1 MKFILKLLL
10 GIVVIL
16 TALVVILPII
26 FKGEMIEMAK
36 SEINNNVN
44 ATVDFADMDVS
55 LFKDFPNFSLTIRE
69 LTLVGK
75 DDFSQDTLANI
86 KAITLV
92 IDLMSVIQGDNYEV
106 RRVVLDSPRL
116 AVKVLETGA
125 TNYEIA
131 PADEETIPEEGKESE
146 SAFNLRLKKF
156 QIVNGE
162 LFYDDRESDMQ
173 VQIKGLNNTLSG
185 NFSEDFSNLKTNTQI
200 ESLSVKMDGIDYLSR
215 TKLHYMATIEADLKN
230 SIYTLGKNELKLN
243 DLQLVF
249 NGSVSLLEEGINL
262 VMTFKAP
269 DNRFK
274 SLLSMVPAVY
284 TKDFESVKADGK
296 MTIEGSVKG
305 MYTEDNLPAFNM
317 DFLIK
322 DGMSAYPGL
331 PKSVNNINISANIK
345 NKGGDADNT
354 IIDVSGFSVN
364 LGGNPLTASLLM
376 KTPVSDPDI
385 SAKVK
390 GTLNLSDLKDF
401 YPVEGK
407 LSGTFITDITLKGK
421 LSSIEKERYDE
432 FIALGSILVQN
443 LNYNS
448 ASLNKAMEISN
459 AQLNFSPKY
468 LDLVSFKTKIGESDL
483 TANGKVTNYLAYLFK
498 DGELKGNLTSQSNY
512 FNLDEL
518 IPKEEIP
525 ESAPE
530 NEAEKPETPA
540 TSSVIEIPDKIDF
553 RINTRF
559 DKLVYDGIEMT
570 AVKGKVR
577 IKNKVLNLDKLQMN
591 TVKGRMILSGNYTA
605 KNPKQPKVNLNFK
618 LQELDIPSAYNQFA
632 VMRTYLPIAKKTSGQ
647 FSASFNLSTNLNEQ
661 MIPVHESMNGAG
673 QLNTSKITVNDLNTL
688 LQIAEAL
695 KFNTLKKLELDKIGV
710 KFQFIDGK
718 MMVKPF
724 DIHYKNIKANIE
736 GWTNFNQS
744 IAYVMRL
751 DIPRKELGNSANQL
765 MENLLSEANKLG
777 GNFSLPETISF
788 DVLIG
793 GTLSKPTVKT
803 GLASGGNN
811 LIEKAKEEVIKEI
824 SKEVKEKA
832 QQILDEADKQAKAI
846 IAEAEKQAKS
856 LRKNADKAIADL
868 NAETDKQ
875 AKKLM
880 TEAKKQGLLAELAA
894 GEAVKQLRKET
905 DKQVQKLSTEADK
918 QAGSIIK
925 TAKQTAKKIKA
936 EAKKKSDKLLE
947 Q

>member
-1 MKFILKLLL
+1 MKLILKLLL
-10 GIVVIL
+10 GIVIIL
-16 TALVVILPII
+16 AALIIILPII
-26 FKGEMIEMAK
+26 FKGEIIDITK
-36 SEINNNVN
+36 KEINKNIN

-55 LFKDFPNFSLTIRE
+55 LIKNFPNFSLTIQE
-69 LTLVGK
+69 LTIIGK
-75 DDFSQDTLANI
+75 ENFSEDTLANI
-86 KAITLV
+86 KATTVV
-92 IDLMSVIQGDNYEV
+92 IDLLSVIQGDRYEI
-106 RRVVLDSPRL
+106 RKILIDSPKL

-125 TNYEIA
+125 SNYDIA
-131 PADEETIPEEGKESE
+131 PGDEEPIPEEGQESE
-146 SAFNLRLKKF
+146 SAFNLRLKEF

-162 LFYDDRESDMQ
+162 LLYDDRESDIQ
-173 VQIKGLNNTLSG
+173 VIIKDLNNTLSG
-185 NFSEDFSNLKTNTQI
+185 DFSEDFSSLKTNTQI
-200 ESLSVKMDGIDYLSR
+200 ESLSVKMDGIDYLSHA
-215 TKLHYMATIEADLKN
+215 KMHYMATIEADLKN

-243 DLQLVF
+243 ELQLVL

-262 VMTFKAP
+262 VLTFKAP

-284 TKDFESVKADGK
+284 TKDFESLTADGK
-296 MTIEGSVKG
+296 MIVEGSVKG
-305 MYTEDNLPAFNM
+305 MYNEENLPAFNM
-317 DFLIK
+317 NFLIK
-322 DGMSAYPGL
+322 DGMFAYPGL

-354 IIDVSGFSVN
+354 IIDISGFSVN
-364 LGGNPLTASLLM
+364 LGGNPLTASLLI

-385 SAKVK
+385 NAKVK
-390 GTLNLSDLKDF
+390 GTLNLSSLKDF
-401 YPVEGK
+401 YPVDGE

-448 ASLNKAMEISN
+448 PSLNKAVKISN

-468 LDLVSFKTKIGESDL
+468 LDLVSFKTRIGESDL
-483 TANGKVTNYLAYLFK
+483 TANGKVTDYLAYLFK
-498 DGELKGNLTSQSNY
+498 DGELKGKLTSQSGY

-518 IPKEEIP
+518 IPKEEVQ
-525 ESAPE
+525 ESTSEEA
-530 NEAEKPETPA
+530 AEKTETPA
-540 TSSVIEIPDKIDF
+540 TSSVIEIPDRIDF
-553 RINTRF
+553 SINTSF
-559 DKLVYDGIEMT
+559 DKLVYDSIEMT

-577 IKNKVLNLDKLQMN
+577 IKNKVLKLNKLQMN
-591 TVKGRMILSGNYTA
+591 AVKGRMILSGSYSA
-605 KNPKQPKVNLNFK
+605 KNPKQPKVNLNFTLK
-618 LQELDIPSAYNQFA
+618 GLDIPTAYNQFA
-632 VMRTYLPIAKKTSGQ
+632 VMRTYLPIAKKTSGL
-647 FSASFNLSTNLNEQ
+647 FSANFNISSNLNEQ
-661 MIPVHESMNGAG
+661 MMPVYESMNGAG

-695 KFNTLKKLELDKIGV
+695 KFNTLKKLELDKIAV

-724 DIHYKNIKANIE
+724 DIRYKNIKANIG
-736 GWTNFNQS
+736 GWTSFNQS

-765 MENLLSEANKLG
+765 MDKLLKEANKLG

-803 GLASGGNN
+803 GLASGGND
-811 LIEKAKEEVIKEI
+811 LIKKAKEKVIKEI

-856 LRKNADKAIADL
+856 LRKNADKAIAEL

-894 GEAVKQLRKET
+894 GEAVKQLQKEA
-905 DKQVQKLSTEADK
+905 DNQVQKLSKEADK
-918 QAGSIIK
+918 QTDSIIK